1 MCIALYIQ
9 QALTNL
15 VNPNMVAIYE
25 TEMTA
30 SSVLPTSKL
39 FVQFL
44 IQ

>member
-15 VNPNMVAIYE
+15 VNQNMVPIYE
-25 TEMTA
+25 REMTA
-30 SSVLPTSKL
+30 SSILL